1 MESFGAYLK
10 DERESRKISLDEIS
24 RATKIRRAI
33 LEAIERDEGEVLL
46 PEAVV
51 KGFIRTYARH
61 IGLDP
66 KEVMATYA
74 ERQKGDEAP
83 EKGRPLPGVKRRIPV
98 KYVFAGGICVL
109 IIIIIPLLFFS
120 KHGSRKGAHEAA
132 LATIPT
138 EQTTMVPAED
148 LQSSSSLPSVEE
160 PMPLQTPPVGAEEV
174 EEVQKEKVQNVQE
187 VQEVSEV
194 PEVTE
199 VPEVSAV
206 EAGEEVV
213 AVQEEEPTPVHDHTL
228 VITASERTWIQIQE
242 GSSLPFDVIL
252 YPGDSFT
259 RTSSQQLAVVIGN
272 AGGVAVSFDGKRLD
286 YSGKDGEVVRLTL
299 PSPEEG

>member
-1 MESFGAYLK
+1 MGSFGAYLK

-24 RATKIRRAI
+24 RITKIRRVI
-33 LEAIERDEGEVLL
+33 LEAIERDEAEVLL

-74 ERQKGDEAP
+74 EKQRGNDASAYN
-83 EKGRPLPGVKRRIPV
+83 RHLPGGKRKISA
-98 KYVFAGGICVL
+98 KYFFAGGVCLL
-109 IIIIIPLLFFS
+109 IIIVISLVLFYER
-120 KHGSRKGAHEAA
+120 GPREGAHKAA

-138 EQTTMVPAED
+138 EQTTMVPSQD
-148 LQSSSSLPSVEE
+148 LHASSSLSSVEE
-160 PMPLQTPPVGAEEV
+160 TMTLQNPPVGVEEV
-174 EEVQKEKVQNVQE
+174 EEVQTERVQNVQE
-187 VQEVSEV
+187 AAPEASELG
-194 PEVTE
+194 
-199 VPEVSAV
+199 AGI
-206 EAGEEVV
+206 EAGEDVV
-213 AVQEEEPTPVHDHTL
+213 AVQEEEPTPVRDHTV

-252 YPGDSFT
+252 FPGDSFT
-259 RTSSQQLAVVIGN
+259 RTSSQQLAIVIGN
-272 AGGVAVSFDGKRLD
+272 AGGVTVSFDGKKLG
-286 YSGKDGEVVRLTL
+286 SPGQDGEVIRLTL

>member
-1 MESFGAYLK
+1 MKSFGTYLK
-10 DERESRKISLDEIS
+10 GERESRKISLDEIS

-33 LEAIERDEGEVLL
+33 LETIERDEGEVLL

-74 ERQKGDEAP
+74 ERQKGDEPP
-83 EKGRPLPGVKRRIPV
+83 EKEGPLPDGKRKIPA

-120 KHGSRKGAHEAA
+120 GRGPREGAQEAA
-132 LATIPT
+132 LAPSPT
-138 EQTTMVPAED
+138 EQITMVPTEA
-148 LQSSSSLPSVEE
+148 LQSSPSLPSVKETK
-160 PMPLQTPPVGAEEV
+160 LFQTPPVGAEEAQ
-174 EEVQKEKVQNVQE
+174 EVKEVQNVQA
-187 VQEVSEV
+187 
-194 PEVTE
+194 
-199 VPEVSAV
+199 VPEVS
-206 EAGEEVV
+206 EGETGEEVV
-213 AVQEEEPTPVHDHTL
+213 AVQEEEPSPVHEHTL

-252 YPGDSFT
+252 FPGDSFT
-259 RTSSQQLAVVIGN
+259 RTSSQQLALVIGN
-272 AGGVAVSFDGKRLD
+272 AGGVTVSFDGKRLK
-286 YSGKDGEVVRLTL
+286 SPGKDGEVVRLTL
-299 PSPEEG
+299 PSPKEG

>member
-109 IIIIIPLLFFS
+109 IIIMISLLFFYER
-120 KHGSRKGAHEAA
+120 GSREGAHEAA

-160 PMPLQTPPVGAEEV
+160 PMPLQTPPVGAEEAQEV
-174 EEVQKEKVQNVQE
+174 KEVQKVQE
-187 VQEVSEV
+187 V
-194 PEVTE
+194 PE
-199 VPEVSAV
+199 V

-213 AVQEEEPTPVHDHTL
+213 AVQEEEPTPVRDHTL

-252 YPGDSFT
+252 FPGDSFT

-272 AGGVAVSFDGKRLD
+272 AGGVAVSFDGKGLD

-299 PSPEEG
+299 PLPEEG

>member
-98 KYVFAGGICVL
+98 KYVFAGGVCVL
-109 IIIIIPLLFFS
+109 IIIMTSLLFFYER
-120 KHGSRKGAHEAA
+120 GSREGAHEAV

-138 EQTTMVPAED
+138 EQTTMVPAGD
-148 LQSSSSLPSVEE
+148 LQASPSLPSVEE
-160 PMPLQTPPVGAEEV
+160 PMPLQTPPVGAEEAQ
-174 EEVQKEKVQNVQE
+174 EIKEVRKVR
-187 VQEVSEV
+187 
-194 PEVTE
+194 E
-199 VPEVSAV
+199 VPEVSEV
-206 EAGEEVV
+206 ETEEEVV
-213 AVQEEEPTPVHDHTL
+213 AVQEETPPPVREHTL

-252 YPGDSFT
+252 YAGDSFT
-259 RTSSQQLAVVIGN
+259 RQSSHQLAIVIGN
-272 AGGVAVSFDGKRLD
+272 AGGVTVIFDGKELE
-286 YSGKDGEVVRLTL
+286 SLGNDGQVVRLTL
-299 PSPEEG
+299 PAPQEG

>member
-1 MESFGAYLK
+1 MESFGTYLK
-10 DERESRKISLDEIS
+10 GEREARKISLDEIS

-33 LEAIERDEGEVLL
+33 LEAIERDQGEVLL

-66 KEVMATYA
+66 KEVMATYV
-74 ERQKGDEAP
+74 ERQKEDEAP
-83 EKGRPLPGVKRRIPV
+83 EKEGPLPGGKRKIPA

-120 KHGSRKGAHEAA
+120 GRGPREGAQEAA
-132 LATIPT
+132 FATPPT
-138 EQTTMVPAED
+138 EQIDMVTTED
-148 LQSSSSLPSVEE
+148 LQSSPSLPSRKDETKLFQTSPVVAEE
-160 PMPLQTPPVGAEEV
+160 AEEV
-174 EEVQKEKVQNVQE
+174 QDL
-187 VQEVSEV
+187 
-194 PEVTE
+194 
-199 VPEVSAV
+199 

-213 AVQEEEPTPVHDHTL
+213 AVQEEEPSPVHDHTL

-252 YPGDSFT
+252 FPGDSYT

-272 AGGVAVSFDGKRLD
+272 AGGVTVSFDGKRLK
-286 YSGKDGEVVRLTL
+286 SPGKDGEVVRLTL
-299 PSPEEG
+299 PSPKEG

>member
-1 MESFGAYLK
+1 MESFGTYLK
-10 DERESRKISLDEIS
+10 GERESRKISLDEIS

-98 KYVFAGGICVL
+98 KYVFAGGVCVL
-109 IIIIIPLLFFS
+109 IIIMTSLLFFYER
-120 KHGSRKGAHEAA
+120 GSREGAHEAV

-138 EQTTMVPAED
+138 EQTTMVPTGD
-148 LQSSSSLPSVEE
+148 LQASPSLPSVEE
-160 PMPLQTPPVGAEEV
+160 PMPLQTPPVGAEEAQEV
-174 EEVQKEKVQNVQE
+174 KEVQKVQ
-187 VQEVSEV
+187 
-194 PEVTE
+194 E
-199 VPEVSAV
+199 VPEVSEV
-206 EAGEEVV
+206 EVGEEVI
-213 AVQEEEPTPVHDHTL
+213 AVQKEESPSVHDHTL